1 MDDRWNEVVVG
12 FIDVFPLNQMEHASA
27 FQAMRAC
34 TVSQSL
40 QHHDQ
45 VHLQLEVPAQI
56 SPFQSRCFH
65 LISTFW

>member
-1 MDDRWNEVVVG
+1 MVG
-12 FIDVFPLNQMEHASA
+12 YIEYIDIFPLNQMEHASA

-45 VHLQLEVPAQI
+45 VHLQLEVPL
-56 SPFQSRCFH
+56 RFH
-65 LISTFW
+65 SSKVDVFT